1 MSTLVPTGKRAVTVA
16 LVFGVLAAILP
27 FMVSLSPEK
36 AVAAHLIGLTIAA
49 IAAKAIQWPGR
60 GDGLLLASVGALAIV
75 IPVFA
80 WQMPAGG
87 AWGLLLLG
95 AMTAAI
101 GLRLAFRNGETQSPA
116 DTAH

>member
-16 LVFGVLAAILP
+16 LTFGLAAALLP
-27 FMVSLSPEK
+27 FVITLSPEK
-36 AVAAHLIGLTIAA
+36 AVAAHVIGLMIAA

-60 GDGLLLASVGALAIV
+60 GDGLLLAGAGALAIV

-87 AWGLLLLG
+87 AWALLLLG
-95 AMTAAI
+95 AVTAAI
-101 GLRLAFRNGETQSPA
+101 GLRHAFRNGETQAPA
-116 DTAH
+116 DTPH